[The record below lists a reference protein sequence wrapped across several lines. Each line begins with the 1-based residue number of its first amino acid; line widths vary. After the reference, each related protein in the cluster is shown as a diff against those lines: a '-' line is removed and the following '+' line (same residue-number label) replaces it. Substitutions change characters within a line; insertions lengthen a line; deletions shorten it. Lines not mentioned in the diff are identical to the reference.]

1 LAISLLKEILAMTR
15 IIHTVSAIL
24 LTLCACKQSGNT
36 SAAADI
42 VLGIIADLTD
52 ATADAGKPEK

>member
-1 LAISLLKEILAMTR
+1 MTR

-24 LTLCACKQSGNT
+24 LALCACKQSGNT
-36 SAAADI
+36 SADDI
-42 VLGIIADLTD
+42 VLGIIADLTG